1 MDNGLEFLD
10 TNNKQNESNNTVLNN
25 TNNDFYDKEIM
36 DVDDNANLLDDD
48 FESIGEELNNENF
61 SSFVD
66 SSNNDDLKPA
76 EFDSPIIEE
85 KEPVVS
91 TISTSTNDE
100 NSVKENNT
108 LKEEKVSEQIAD
120 NASESNK
127 NEIVSSDQK
136 NIESND
142 VLSDFDSLYNNLY
155 TDVVG
160 ANNFIS
166 NLIEKKTSL
175 NRNEKSLEEIKTK
188 FEKEKAEF
196 DKYVAEQKN
205 IIEKEKQQC
214 DEYVSTQRQRI
225 ESEEAKFN
233 EDVLAKNTEL
243 DLLEQS
249 LNITKEQLETEK
261 EQFEDYKKVEEE
273 KIRND
278 KNKLESDKNQ
288 FEKEKE
294 LTQKSLKERQDE
306 LATKEQEFA
315 KFKDLEQSK
324 MDSEKEQ
331 FEKETGVIRQGLENS
346 QKELSFKQEQ
356 FAKYKEI
363 EEKKLELENK
373 NLAQSCARFKTLVS
387 QFNTSFAKLP
397 NDKE

>member
-1 MDNGLEFLD
+1 MDKGLEFLD
-10 TNNKQNESNNTVLNN
+10 TNNKQNESNNNVL
-25 TNNDFYDKEIM
+25 NNDFYDKEIM
-36 DVDDNANLLDDD
+36 DIDDNANLLDDD
-48 FESIGEELNNENF
+48 FDAIGEELNNDNF
-61 SSFVD
+61 TSFIDSNKNDELKPTEFDTPIIDEEPIISSGDSVSD
-66 SSNNDDLKPA
+66 SSDKKITTEASSIQPVISDDK
-76 EFDSPIIEE
+76 
-85 KEPVVS
+85 KEIVQPTVNVEN
-91 TISTSTNDE
+91 THNEISN
-100 NSVKENNT
+100 
-108 LKEEKVSEQIAD
+108 
-120 NASESNK
+120 SESN
-127 NEIVSSDQK
+127 DP
-136 NIESND
+136 D
-142 VLSDFDSLYNNLY
+142 ALSDFDSLFNNLY
-155 TDVVG
+155 SDVVG

-175 NRNEKSLEEIKTK
+175 NKNEKSLEEIKEK

-196 DKYVAEQKN
+196 DRYVAEQRKS
-205 IIEKEKQQC
+205 IEKEKQQC
-214 DEYVSTQRQRI
+214 DEYVATQRQRI

-249 LNITKEQLETEK
+249 LNITREQLETEK

-273 KIRND
+273 KLRND
-278 KNKLESDKNQ
+278 KNKLESDKSQ
-288 FEKEKE
+288 FEKEKD

-306 LATKEQEFA
+306 LTNKEQEFA

-331 FEKETGVIRQGLENS
+331 FEKETGVIRQSLENS

-356 FAKYKEI
+356 FAKFKEV